1 MSSTND
7 EVKITHTI
15 GREPNSAA
23 LHARPRNNE
32 ATEVIDHIEDRPK
45 EAKWQD
51 TEHITKSSENDAKGV
66 IGEPQIQKQQQPQ
79 QQQ

>member
-1 MSSTND
+1 MSGQEN

-23 LHARPRNNE
+23 LHARPRNDE
-32 ATEVIDHIEDRPK
+32 ATEVIESIEDRPK

-51 TEHITKSSENDAKGV
+51 TEHITKINEQDPKGV
-66 IGEPQIQKQQQPQ
+66 IGEPQIQKSQHNNN
-79 QQQ
+79 